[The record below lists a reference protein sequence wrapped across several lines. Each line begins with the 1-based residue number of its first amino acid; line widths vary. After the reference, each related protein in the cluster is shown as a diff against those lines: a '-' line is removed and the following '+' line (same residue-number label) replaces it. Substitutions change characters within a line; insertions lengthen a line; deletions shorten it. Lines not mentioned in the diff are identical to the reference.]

1 MLNRGKKFERLAEKE
16 ERSRKEQEQI
26 SIMETLKQQVLEL
39 KDQLDKSDYGREEA
53 DRNMDI
59 LKKLYESQLIDRNG
73 NHIQ

>member
-26 SIMETLKQQVLEL
+26 SIMEILKQQVLEL
-39 KDQLDKSDYGREEA
+39 KDQLEKGDYDREEE

-59 LKKLYESQLIDRNG
+59 LRKLYKSQVMDRHG
-73 NHIQ
+73 NLLQ

>member
-59 LKKLYESQLIDRNG
+59 LKKI
-73 NHIQ
+73 I

>member
-26 SIMETLKQQVLEL
+26 SIMETLKQQVLKL
-39 KDQLDKSDYGREEA
+39 KDQLDKSDYDREEA

-59 LKKLYESQLIDRNG
+59 LRKLYESQVIDRDG
-73 NHIQ
+73 NLLQ